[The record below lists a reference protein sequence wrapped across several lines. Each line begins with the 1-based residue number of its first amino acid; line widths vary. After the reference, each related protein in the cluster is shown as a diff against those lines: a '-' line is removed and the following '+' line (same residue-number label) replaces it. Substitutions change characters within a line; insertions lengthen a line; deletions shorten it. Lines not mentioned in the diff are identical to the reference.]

1 MGIFPAWQMWE
12 VRRMRSGTVCAEN
25 FMICQESVMKLENS
39 KLQRPR
45 HGGDIYTK
53 KVQSDFSVNV
63 NPLGIPQPVKQALTA
78 AVLQTAAYPE
88 YENRLLRETIARD
101 MGLRMENVLC
111 GNGASELFAAVVHA
125 LKPKKAVIPLPSFY
139 GYEWACGMEHADV
152 HYVRLQ
158 ESEGFAV
165 TESLWDS
172 LTAETDML
180 FLANPA
186 NPVGNG
192 ISEDLLYELF
202 VHCRTCGIT
211 VLLDEC
217 FIEFTGQ
224 DSAVKWLNEFPNLVV
239 VRAFTK
245 IYAVPGIRLGY
256 LLAQESICRKIAR
269 QLPEWNVSVLAQA
282 AGIAVYSAQWEKDE
296 YIRQTVRFTRKE
308 RAYLE
313 SGLKKIFGDGITIFL
328 SDANFLL
335 LKTEL
340 PLYELLLEQGILI
353 RDCSNYQGLGNG
365 YYRIA
370 VKGHGENRRLISE
383 MRNIWR

>member
-1 MGIFPAWQMWE
+1 
-12 VRRMRSGTVCAEN
+12 
-25 FMICQESVMKLENS
+25 MKLENS

-78 AVLQTAAYPE
+78 AVLQTGAYPE
-88 YENRLLRETIARD
+88 YENLLLRETIARD
-101 MGLRMENVLC
+101 MGLHMENVLC

-125 LKPKKAVIPLPSFY
+125 LKPKKAVIPVPSFY

-165 TESLWDS
+165 TESLRDS

-180 FLANPA
+180 FLSNPA
-186 NPVGNG
+186 NPVGNC

-224 DSAVKWLNEFPNLVV
+224 NSAVKWLNEFPNLVV

-256 LLAQESICRKIAR
+256 LLAQEDICRKIAR
-269 QLPEWNVSVLAQA
+269 QLPEWNISVLAQA
-282 AGIAVYSAQWEKDE
+282 VGLAVYGGQWEKEE
-296 YIRQTVRFTRKE
+296 YIRQTARLVREEK
-308 RAYLE
+308 AYLE
-313 SGLKKIFGDGITIFL
+313 RELKKVFGDRITLFP

-335 LKTEL
+335 MKTKL
-340 PLYELLLEQGILI
+340 PLYEILLEQGFLI
-353 RDCSNYQGLGNG
+353 RDCSNYRGLGNG

-370 VKGHGENRRLISE
+370 VKGHGENIRLVKVLE
-383 MRNIWR
+383 NFF

>member
-1 MGIFPAWQMWE
+1 
-12 VRRMRSGTVCAEN
+12 
-25 FMICQESVMKLENS
+25 MKLENS

-78 AVLQTAAYPE
+78 AVLQTAVYPE

-125 LKPKKAVIPLPSFY
+125 LKPKKAVIPMPSFY

-353 RDCSNYQGLGNG
+353 RDCSNYRGLGNG